1 MARICYFYAQALATN
16 IISLEELV
24 MTAELSALF
33 ITAAS
38 IGFLHTV
45 LGPDHY
51 LPFIMMSWA
60 RKWSRAKT
68 IVITFLCGLGHIAS
82 SVALG
87 LIGVSLGLAV
97 KKLELIESS
106 RGNIAAWL
114 LIAFGLAY
122 LVWGLRQAYRS
133 RPHIH
138 THIHP
143 VPSSMGGVHADET
156 GHTHPHGHYLEHSH
170 IHPVLSST
178 GGIHNGKSA
187 MSITP
192 WVLFAIFVFGP
203 CEPLIPILMYP
214 AAKNSFFGVL
224 LVAFVFGAA
233 TISTMLVAVLLAG
246 AGVNFLP
253 LAKVQ
258 RFAHVIAGATI
269 FLCGLAIQFLGL

>member
-1 MARICYFYAQALATN
+1 M
-16 IISLEELV
+16 
-24 MTAELSALF
+24 ELSALV
-33 ITAAS
+33 ITAAF
-38 IGFLHTV
+38 IGFFHTV

-68 IVITFLCGLGHIAS
+68 IIITFLCGLGHIAS
-82 SVALG
+82 SVVLG
-87 LIGVSLGLAV
+87 LIGVLMGLGV

-114 LIAFGLAY
+114 LVAFGLAY
-122 LVWGLRQAYRS
+122 LVWGLRLAYRN

-138 THIHP
+138 TH
-143 VPSSMGGVHADET
+143 VHTGET
-156 GHTHPHGHYLEHSH
+156 AHGHAHSHHLEHSH
-170 IHPVLSST
+170 IHS
-178 GGIHNGKSA
+178 GKSA
-187 MSITP
+187 TSITP
-192 WVLFAIFVFGP
+192 WALFAIFVFGP

-224 LVAFVFGAA
+224 LVAFVFGTA
-233 TISTMLVAVLLAG
+233 TIATMLGAVLLAG

-258 RFAHVIAGATI
+258 RFSHVIAGVSI
-269 FLCGLAIQFLGL
+269 CICGLAIYFLGL